1 MLETETISMP
11 RHSYKDHEQLAA
23 ILCYFII
30 GIIWFFADKEM
41 HKSKLVKFHSKQMI
55 NISIFNIAIGLSGI
69 LIPVVGD
76 YIYSVG
82 GLILLV
88 LWAIGLIHA
97 VNEEKKHVPFIGLI
111 AERYLNY

>member
-1 MLETETISMP
+1 MT
-11 RHSYKDHEQLAA
+11 RHSYKDHEQFAS

-55 NISIFNIAIGLSGI
+55 NISVFNIALGLSSVI
-69 LIPVVGD
+69 IPVIGD

-82 GLILLV
+82 GLIMLV
-88 LWAIGLIHA
+88 FWVLGLISA
-97 VNEEKKHVPFIGLI
+97 VNEEKKEVPFIGQL
-111 AERYLNY
+111 AELYLKY